1 MKKINTIVKS
11 DTPPVTGDEALWVD
25 TSKGDN
31 SIKLK
36 VKGKGGEYTPV
47 SAAGGMDTSDLEDKI
62 QENKDSISEIKQML
76 GDVETILATING

>member
-36 VKGKGGEYTPV
+36 VKGEGGKYTQV
-47 SAAGGMDTSDLEDKI
+47 FAAESIAISDLEGKI
-62 QENKDSISEIKQML
+62 RDIKQQI
-76 GDVETILATING
+76 GDVESILATING